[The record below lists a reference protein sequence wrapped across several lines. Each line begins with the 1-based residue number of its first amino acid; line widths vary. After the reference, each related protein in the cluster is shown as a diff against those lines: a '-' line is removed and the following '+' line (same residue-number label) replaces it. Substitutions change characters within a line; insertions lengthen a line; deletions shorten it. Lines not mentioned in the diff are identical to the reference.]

1 MCTLHADDRKCKL
14 TNFTSDIS
22 KHRYGILTSLHIL
35 SNKTMFP
42 IISLGNVRRRCL
54 SCGKRLVLLQGHNDS
69 FMGLLLLNYEAYSTS
84 SFVDNTKLTSNLF
97 KNVEKNIFKEII
109 FMLVMRVTITV
120 DAVHH
125 TKYTKTHAPS

>member
-1 MCTLHADDRKCKL
+1 M
-14 TNFTSDIS
+14 
-22 KHRYGILTSLHIL
+22 
-35 SNKTMFP
+35 
-42 IISLGNVRRRCL
+42 

-97 KNVEKNIFKEII
+97 KNVEKNIFKEIL
-109 FMLVMRVTITV
+109 FMLVMRVTIKV